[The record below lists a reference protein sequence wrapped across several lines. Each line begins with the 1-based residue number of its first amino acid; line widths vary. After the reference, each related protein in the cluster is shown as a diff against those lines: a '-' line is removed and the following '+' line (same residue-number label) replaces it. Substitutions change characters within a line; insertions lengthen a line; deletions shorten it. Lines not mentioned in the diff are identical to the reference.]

1 MKYTQRKAEYL
12 NIRDAALKYEVSRS
26 KLHRLVHSGQLRVQT
41 DPRDGRTSLLNTA
54 ELETFFS
61 APEGAVSHKG
71 DGSLEPV
78 THQANIGYLSAEAR
92 ARIDELRVR
101 ANGGRQLSVSSE
113 DIIKEARG
121 SRTQEDSMTP
131 GTSNLD
137 RRRKRESGS
146 QVGTVGGL
154 H

>member
-61 APEGAVSHKG
+61 APERAVSHKG
-71 DGSLEPV
+71 DASLDP
-78 THQANIGYLSAEAR
+78 LAR
-92 ARIDELRVR
+92 P
-101 ANGGRQLSVSSE
+101 
-113 DIIKEARG
+113 
-121 SRTQEDSMTP
+121 T
-131 GTSNLD
+131 
-137 RRRKRESGS
+137 
-146 QVGTVGGL
+146 
-154 H
+154 

>member
-26 KLHRLVHSGQLRVQT
+26 KLHCLVRSGQLRVQT
-41 DPRDGRTSLLNTA
+41 DPHDGRASLLNTA

-61 APEGAVSHKG
+61 PPEGAVSHKG

-78 THQANIGYLSAEAR
+78 THQANIGYLSDEAR
-92 ARIDELRVR
+92 ARIDALRVR
-101 ANGGRQLSVSSE
+101 ANEGRQLSVSSE

-121 SRTQEDSMTP
+121 SRTQEAPDDSGNIEP
-131 GTSNLD
+131 
-137 RRRKRESGS
+137 
-146 QVGTVGGL
+146 
-154 H
+154 